1 MINNYSN
8 IFRNYKMLFIV
19 LIVFLIITSFSA
31 QTTGLKV
38 ESNKDKNV
46 TYSYDRYIIQ
56 FNDEPISVFKNHF
69 VNNVK
74 NTFSQSSTSF
84 INGII
89 SQKVLQHKNKILSI
103 HSRAKEEIM
112 SLIDA
117 DSDTIFSYGFSNL
130 FNGIVIK
137 NIPDNIVERVKNL
150 PYVKNVFPDKKIRI
164 CIDESVPM
172 IRADEVWELTDG
184 LGRNITGE
192 GISIAIIDTGID
204 YNHPDL
210 KDNYVDGFDFVNNDN
225 DPMDDNGH
233 GTHCAGIALGTG
245 NHSGG
250 VYVGTSPNAQLYAY
264 KVLDDEGE
272 GYESWF
278 IQGIEKAQD
287 PNGDGNTSDHIDII
301 SISAGNPSGYPDDL
315 LSITVDNA
323 VESGIVVVAAAGNN
337 GNEGYG
343 TVNSPGCA
351 RKSICVGAIYKDNT
365 IFGRSSR
372 GPTSIGTLKPD
383 VVAPGCYIVSALAS
397 GTSFGYD
404 IIDNYYT
411 HADGTSM
418 ACPHVAGVAALLLQ
432 AHPDWTP
439 DEIKMAIRN
448 TAADVGY
455 NHRTQGYG
463 RVDAYDAVMLSDAP
477 PIAILNTS
485 GNISRGLVKINGT
498 AIYNDF
504 QSYQLYYQNDGS
516 WEEIFEGTVEVN
528 DSLLFTWNAS
538 LVNGGTFKLKL
549 VVDSP
554 TQSSIDIV
562 FVTLEP
568 GEDEKPDDEF
578 TIDEGKYFTYNITDD
593 GSLVSGLAIFRVP
606 CHLPRIKFVWQ
617 DDSVVF
623 KAPKIVRPLVKKLEG
638 QIIVFKI
645 LGGFSIERTNIT
657 VVNTKIL

>member
-1 MINNYSN
+1 MKIKYSN
-8 IFRNYKMLFIV
+8 VFKVYKTLFVILIV
-19 LIVFLIITSFSA
+19 LFMITSFSA
-31 QTTGLKV
+31 QTIGLKI
-38 ESNKDKNV
+38 ESNKDKNDIH
-46 TYSYDRYIIQ
+46 SYDRYIVQ
-56 FNDEPISVFKNHF
+56 FNDEPVSVFKNRF
-69 VNNVK
+69 VNNIK

-84 INGII
+84 INSMI
-89 SQKVLQHKNKILSI
+89 SQKVSQHKNKILLI

-112 SLIDA
+112 RLTDT
-117 DSDTIFSYGFSNL
+117 DSDTIFSHDFSNL

-137 NIPDNIVERVKNL
+137 NIPDSVVERIKNL
-150 PYVKNVFPDKKIRI
+150 PYVKNIVPDRKIRV
-164 CIDESVPM
+164 CLDESVPM

-184 LGRNITGE
+184 FGRNITGE
-192 GISIAIIDTGID
+192 GISIAIIDTGVD

-210 KDNYVDGFDFVNNDN
+210 KDNYVGGFDFVNNDD
-225 DPMDDNGH
+225 DPLDDNGH

-250 VYVGTSPNAQLYAY
+250 VYVGAAPDAELYAY

-278 IQGIEKAQD
+278 IQGVEKAQD
-287 PNGDGNTSDHIDII
+287 PNDDGNTSDHINII
-301 SISAGNPSGYPDDL
+301 SISAGNPSGHPDDPI
-315 LSITVDNA
+315 SISVDNA

-337 GNEGYG
+337 GDGGYG

-351 RKSICVGAIYKDNT
+351 RKSICVGAIYKNNMM
-365 IFGRSSR
+365 FSRSSR

-397 GTSFGYD
+397 GTNFGYD
-404 IIDNYYT
+404 EISGYYT

-432 AHPDWTP
+432 GQPGWSP

-448 TAADVGY
+448 TADDIGY
-455 NHRTQGYG
+455 DHRTQGYG
-463 RVDAYDAVMLSDAP
+463 RVDAYDAVILPDAP
-477 PIAILNTS
+477 PVAILNTS

-498 AIYNDF
+498 AICNDF

-516 WEEIFEGTVEVN
+516 WEEIFESTIEVN
-528 DSLLFTWNAS
+528 DSLLFTWNTS

-549 VVDSP
+549 VVESL
-554 TQSSIDIV
+554 TQSSEDIV

-568 GEDEKPDDEF
+568 GENEKPDDEF
-578 TIDEGKYFTYNITDD
+578 TVDEGKYFTYNITDD
-593 GSLVSGLAIFRVP
+593 GSLVSGLAIFMVP
-606 CHLPRIKFVWQ
+606 CHLPQIKFVQQ

-623 KAPKIVRPLVKKLEG
+623 KAPKIVRLLVESLEG

-645 LGGFSIERTNIT
+645 LGEFGIERTNIT